1 MLKLKRN
8 NNFNVLNQ
16 GNANSI
22 GTVMGTADTYINYKH
37 IDNSNNVDNISSMDL
52 IKLIFDKTITKFN
65 INIVK
70 PDVYAFAI
78 YCFKNKS
85 NLLFGGII
93 LTNGYN
99 TIEKEITL
107 NGLKEKP
114 IYEDKTIIDFINDKN
129 IFVEINI

>member
-1 MLKLKRN
+1 MLKLKKN

-16 GNANSI
+16 GNSNGI
-22 GTVMGTADTYINYKH
+22 GTTMDNADTYINYKH
-37 IDNSNNVDNISSMDL
+37 IDNSNNVDNISNMDL
-52 IKLIFDKTITKFN
+52 IKLIFDKIITKFN

-78 YCFKNKS
+78 YGLKNKT

-107 NGLKEKP
+107 NDLKEKP